1 MSEVN
6 EERVLDALK
15 GIIEPGLGKNIVSLG
30 MVESIKAKCLLWV
43 RSEVRLRFLE
53 PGFFRFAS

>member
-15 GIIEPGLGKNIVSLG
+15 GIIEPGLGKDIVSLG

-43 RSEVRLRFLE
+43 TLRPSQRQPTIVRSL
-53 PGFFRFAS
+53 G